1 MTPRCLKG
9 ATMSYLLPDL
19 IYDYGDLAPA
29 ITGEIMELHHSK
41 HHAAYVSGANLAIEA
56 LAEAR
61 ERRDTASLPGLE
73 RALAFHLSGHGLH
86 SLFWQNLSPEGGG
99 RPEGELAAAV
109 DEFFGDFEGLRSEL
123 SGATST
129 IQGSG
134 WGALSWDPVG
144 SRLVVHQVH
153 DHHANAALL
162 SSPILVFDAWEHAF
176 YLQYRNVKADYVDKL
191 WDLVD
196 WSDVQQRFDV
206 ARNTTVPLNLASEG
220 K

>member
-1 MTPRCLKG
+1 MT
-9 ATMSYLLPDL
+9 YQLPDL
-19 IYDYGDLAPA
+19 PYDYGALDPA

-41 HHAAYVSGANLAIEA
+41 HHAAYVTGANNAITA

-61 ERRDTASLPGLE
+61 ERRDASSLPGLE

-99 RPEGELAAAV
+99 RPDGDLADAI
-109 DEFFGDFEGLRSEL
+109 DEFFGGFEDFRAEL

-134 WGALSWDPVG
+134 WGALSWDPVA

-162 SSPILVFDAWEHAF
+162 SSPLLVFDAWEHAF
-176 YLQYRNVKADYVDKL
+176 YLQYKNVKADYVDRL
-191 WDLVD
+191 WNIVN
-196 WSDVQQRFDV
+196 WGDVQSRFAA
-206 ARNTTVPLNLASEG
+206 ARDATVPLNLPIKE
-220 K
+220 